1 MKNIIKKK
9 EKKGTCPFSPLFL
22 VAACLVCLNSVI
34 LSAGSGAENKS
45 VRVLTIE
52 EFIKTAVSKDT
63 RFEEILIDEMSLKY
77 KKGLVL
83 PADDIVLAVKS
94 QYEFFLDHNESGPAA
109 TIGLSKLFPF
119 AGTDLSA
126 RYKTTP
132 SAVPGSDSS
141 AFTLLISQPIAKNA
155 FGKATRLLDKITGAE
170 IDVIKHQVTEA
181 YEDYLANII
190 TAYFNWYLAYE
201 NLKIGESSYS
211 QNLEL
216 LQNIRNRRKNNI
228 ALPIDVNKINIQVLV
243 KKENLIKLQEKYDNI
258 LNFIKQAV
266 RHSGDETIA
275 PDYPLMYDDRKIS
288 FDEDYKNFTQNSR
301 TYRILNLLEEKSALE
316 VAKNADALLPSTNL
330 LLGYEMDGDGTGIK
344 NPDDM
349 LFAGVSVTW
358 PFPDQVSRAGLE
370 TSKIADKKTRLSNAN
385 KYVQLRTD
393 LKTLIIQIKS
403 EEKLISIA
411 EEKIALAES
420 ILKDETANY
429 SYGKVSLNDF
439 IDASNRVDENKFSK
453 ILRSVQLKVL
463 KTEWLRMT
471 DRLISD

>member
-1 MKNIIKKK
+1 M
-9 EKKGTCPFSPLFL
+9 
-22 VAACLVCLNSVI
+22 
-34 LSAGSGAENKS
+34 
-45 VRVLTIE
+45 
-52 EFIKTAVSKDT
+52 
-63 RFEEILIDEMSLKY
+63 
-77 KKGLVL
+77 
-83 PADDIVLAVKS
+83 
-94 QYEFFLDHNESGPAA
+94 
-109 TIGLSKLFPF
+109 
-119 AGTDLSA
+119 
-126 RYKTTP
+126 
-132 SAVPGSDSS
+132 
-141 AFTLLISQPIAKNA
+141 
-155 FGKATRLLDKITGAE
+155 
-170 IDVIKHQVTEA
+170 IKHQVTEA